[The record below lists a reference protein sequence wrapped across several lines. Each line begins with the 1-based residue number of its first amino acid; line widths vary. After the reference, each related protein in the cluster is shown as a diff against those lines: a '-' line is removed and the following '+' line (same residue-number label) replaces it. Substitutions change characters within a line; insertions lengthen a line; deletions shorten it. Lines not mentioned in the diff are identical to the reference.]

1 MRRGTLGGRSTY
13 CMGETINEIP
23 LPSEPQRDAIAVLDW
38 QAWEGFLLRHVLG
51 DDAVRIETDPFREFP
66 SVEFDRLCDSF
77 TTVCFQITLSVRH
90 RLPLRIRDL
99 TNRFVER
106 GVYVVNG
113 LVQDIRKSA
122 LHAHLEAIGLPSLKA
137 SPRGAADEILF
148 VKTDL
153 NYGGDLERWLPA
165 ENIAAGGFDHLISQE
180 GGAYRYRTVERRM
193 LQKDVWS
200 DPAIVVERYVTNS
213 EDSFYRVYFSGKQV
227 IIVEAFAPRT
237 IKKLSGD
244 PRDTNY
250 VTDLEHLK
258 AGTDDHLE
266 LNANLKR
273 TVATFVENTP
283 VEFGSIDIVHD
294 GQDNHYIIDLN
305 LTPYA
310 GTRTHDPFLTNFLR
324 MGIMDPTRRK
334 AETFLDSP
342 LAVYRRVSTL
352 GSLHHDGGDNGNDH

>member
-1 MRRGTLGGRSTY
+1 MVIAGSSESRQNVDFA
-13 CMGETINEIP
+13 M
-23 LPSEPQRDAIAVLDW
+23 PSEVATSTVAVLEW
-38 QAWEGFLLRHVLG
+38 RAWNGFLLSHVLG
-51 DDAVRIETDPFREFP
+51 KNAVRIETDPFGKFP
-66 SVEFDRLCDSF
+66 SPQFDRICESCS
-77 TTVCFQITLSVRH
+77 TVCFQINLSVRSQ
-90 RLPLRIRDL
+90 LPLSIGEL
-99 TNRFVER
+99 TDRFR
-106 GVYVVNG
+106 KRSVYVVNG
-113 LVQDIRKSA
+113 VVQDIRKSA

-137 SPRGAADEILF
+137 APGGAADEILF

-165 ENIAAGGFDHLISQE
+165 ENIAAGGFEHLISPE
-180 GGAYRYRTVERRM
+180 VGAYRYRTVERRM

-213 EDSFYRVYFSGKQV
+213 EDSFYRAYFSGKQV
-227 IIVEAFAPRT
+227 IIVKAFAPRI

-250 VTDLEHLK
+250 ITDLEHLK
-258 AGTDDHLE
+258 AGTDHLE

-273 TVATFVENTP
+273 TVATFVEKTP

-310 GTRTHDPFLTNFLR
+310 GTRTHDPFLTDFLR

-334 AETFLDSP
+334 TEIFLDSP
-342 LAVYRRVSTL
+342 LVGLTGASQQF
-352 GSLHHDGGDNGNDH
+352 GSLYHGGGGQWQ

>member
-1 MRRGTLGGRSTY
+1 MVIAGSSESRQKVEFA
-13 CMGETINEIP
+13 M
-23 LPSEPQRDAIAVLDW
+23 PSEGATSTVGVLEW
-38 QAWEGFLLRHVLG
+38 RAWDGFLLSHVLG
-51 DDAVRIETDPFREFP
+51 DRGVRIETDPFSRFP
-66 SVEFDRLCDSF
+66 SVQCDRICDSF
-77 TTVCFQITLSVRH
+77 TAVCFQINLSVRGP
-90 RLPLRIRDL
+90 LPLRTRELAD
-99 TNRFVER
+99 RFGER
-106 GVYVVNG
+106 GVHVVNG
-113 LVQDIRKSA
+113 IVQDIRKSS
-122 LHAHLEAIGLPSLKA
+122 LHAHLETVGLPSLKA
-137 SPRGAADEILF
+137 VPSGADDEILF

-153 NYGGDLERWLPA
+153 NYGGELERWLPA
-165 ENIAAGGFDHLISQE
+165 ENIATCGFEHLISRE
-180 GGAYRYRTVERRM
+180 VGAYRYRTVERRM

-200 DPAIVVERYVTNS
+200 DPAIAVERYVTNP

-227 IIVEAFAPRT
+227 IIVKAFAPRI

-258 AGTDDHLE
+258 AGTDHLE

-324 MGIMDPTRRK
+324 MGIIDPTRRK
-334 AETFLDSP
+334 TEIFLDSP
-342 LAVYRRVSTL
+342 LAGASAVPGLRRNRRDYTA
-352 GSLHHDGGDNGNDH
+352 N